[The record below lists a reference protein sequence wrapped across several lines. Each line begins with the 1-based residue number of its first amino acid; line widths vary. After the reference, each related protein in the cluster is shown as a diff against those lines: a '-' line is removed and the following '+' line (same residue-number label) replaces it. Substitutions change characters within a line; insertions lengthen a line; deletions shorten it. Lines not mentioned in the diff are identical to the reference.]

1 MAKFDERKIDRLQE
15 NLTVL
20 RKVAGW
26 SAEDLANMIGVTR
39 QTIINLEKGS
49 NYRMT
54 KIQYIAIRSV
64 LEAETRENQNDTL
77 GKLIEIL
84 VDSAETPEESK
95 NKVRKTV
102 AVATSSVSKRTGSA
116 AAGMAAVQA
125 LIPLLGTLG
134 PPIMGTAMFASELL
148 KDKKGIQQKS
158 DTSKDGI

>member
-1 MAKFDERKIDRLQE
+1 MPKFDERKIDRLQE

-39 QTIINLEKGS
+39 QTIVNLEKAG

-64 LEAETRENQNDTL
+64 LEAETRENQNNIL
-77 GKLIEIL
+77 GQLIEIL

-95 NKVRKTV
+95 DKVRKTV
-102 AVATSSVSKRTGSA
+102 VAATSNVSKRTGSA
-116 AAGMAAVQA
+116 AAGIAAVQA
-125 LIPLLGTLG
+125 LIPILGTLG
-134 PPIMGTAMFASELL
+134 PPIMGAAMFASELL
-148 KDKKGIQQKS
+148 KDKKNVKQ
-158 DTSKDGI
+158 